1 MIEWFDRNNYIKKD
15 IDVDNNYYEV
25 YLKETVFSPET
36 SPRIVVVSYQPN
48 EKSSELLKL
57 CIESIKKFTV
67 SDYELW
73 IVDNN
78 SPFANIKWIDNVKDI
93 NIAYIRTEP
102 KGGASYANGLA
113 LEIAARLINPD
124 TEYLVCFHEDIAVC
138 RYGWL
143 KYMLS
148 RMDGKIKASGF
159 RLTRARVPEGVL
171 HVCGYMIDFQLLK
184 KLELSF
190 LPELPKFDVGDK
202 AIYLLKEN
210 GFDIF
215 STPNTFDD
223 PELVKLIPRTMEA
236 FYLNVTRSFNER
248 NEIIYMHL
256 GRGIPKARGEYKNR
270 DKSSS
275 EQWSSYIRSNL
286 LSEPSTQLIEPERA
300 DYFDFS
306 VNSIRYFYVVNF
318 IMDNLNLLSDESNVF
333 CYGKEDKNL
342 VKKRLSISYLTE
354 LPAGNKKFDCAIFPE
369 IKNTDD
375 KRNIVEWS
383 WDNLK
388 AGGILLMT
396 APSLSNPERNQMYD
410 FKNSS
415 NPIIYKLWG
424 AGFREVSVKVQG
436 SDESVLLQSELERL
450 KIKTE
455 DLDKEKARAVINR
468 YIIKRLKRLLN
479 TDNKLEKNK
488 TPKSVN
494 ITTGYGIKAVK

>member
-1 MIEWFDRNNYIKKD
+1 MIGWFDRNNYIKKE
-15 IDVDNNYYEV
+15 IKVDNNYYRV
-25 YLKETVFSPET
+25 YLKEKVFSSKT
-36 SPRIVVVSYQPN
+36 YPRIVVVSYQPN
-48 EKSSELLKL
+48 KKSSELLKL
-57 CIESIKKFTV
+57 CIKSIKKFT
-67 SDYELW
+67 DIEYELW

-78 SPFANIKWIDNVKDI
+78 SPLGNIKWIDDIKDI
-93 NIAYIRTEP
+93 NVAYIRTEP

-113 LEIAARLINPD
+113 LEIATRLINPD
-124 TEYLVCFHEDIAVC
+124 TGYLVCFHEDIVVC

-148 RMDGKIKASGF
+148 RMNGKIKASGF

-171 HVCGYMIDFQLLK
+171 HVCGYLIDFQLFNKLK
-184 KLELSF
+184 LSF
-190 LPELPKFDVGDK
+190 LPELTKFDVGDK

-223 PELVKLIPRTMEA
+223 TELVKLIPTTMEA
-236 FYLNVTRSFNER
+236 HNFNVTRSFNDK

-256 GRGIPKARGEYKNR
+256 GRGIPKAEGEYKNKE
-270 DKSSS
+270 KSSS
-275 EQWSSYIRSNL
+275 EQWSSYIRDNL
-286 LSEPSTQLIEPERA
+286 LSEPSMQLIEPEKA

-306 VNSIRYFYVVNF
+306 VYSIRYFYFHNF
-318 IMDNLNLLSDESNVF
+318 IMDNLNLLPDESDVF
-333 CYGKEDKNL
+333 YYGKEDKNL
-342 VKKRLSISYLTE
+342 GKKRLNINYMAG
-354 LPAGNKKFDCAIFPE
+354 LPAESKKFDCAIYPE
-369 IKNTDD
+369 IKSDI
-375 KRNIVEWS
+375 NIVDIANWS
-383 WDNLK
+383 WENLK

-396 APSLSNPERNQMYD
+396 SPSLSNLERNQMYD

-415 NPIIYKLWG
+415 NPIIDRLWE

-455 DLDKEKARAVINR
+455 GLDREKAKIVINK
-468 YIIKRLKRLLN
+468 YVIKKLKKLLN
-479 TDNKLEKNK
+479 TGNKLRKIN
-488 TPKSVN
+488 TLKSVS